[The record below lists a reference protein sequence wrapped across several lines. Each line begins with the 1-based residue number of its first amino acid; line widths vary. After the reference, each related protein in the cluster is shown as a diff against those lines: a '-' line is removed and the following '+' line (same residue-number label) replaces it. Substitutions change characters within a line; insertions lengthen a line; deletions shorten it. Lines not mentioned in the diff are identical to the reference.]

1 MRPLPCSTRI
11 TILSLSLDGLHDPAA
26 GSALASF
33 VLAEDGVAILK
44 CEQFGLSEFRGDDHV
59 LASRAQRFGDEAF
72 LKSAAMFACHVEEID
87 SDIERLAN
95 DGYSLRGVLINTKVV
110 APQPNDRRPYPGA
123 PQFSHFHPKSPFS
136 SRR

>member
-44 CEQFGLSEFRGDDHV
+44 CEQFGFSEFRGYDPV
-59 LASRAQRFGDEAF
+59 LASRAQRFGDEAS
-72 LKSAAMFACHVEEID
+72 LQSAAMFGRHVEEID

-95 DGYSLRGVLINTKVV
+95 DGYSLRSVLIKTKVV
-110 APQPNDRRPYPGA
+110 AAQPDDRGPYSGA
-123 PQFSHFHPKSPFS
+123 PKFSHFHTNTPL
-136 SRR
+136 